1 LLLSFK
7 IGILEGGDKMI
18 QINVKELLKKQK
30 KTKYWFVKQME
41 GGYQSL
47 TRMMENQ
54 TSGIRFDTLEKM
66 CDIFDCEI
74 GDIIVR
80 KKGKKKNE

>member
-1 LLLSFK
+1 
-7 IGILEGGDKMI
+7 
-18 QINVKELLKKQK
+18 
-30 KTKYWFVKQME
+30 ME

-54 TSGIRFDTLEKM
+54 TNGIRFDTLEKM

-74 GDIIVR
+74 ADIIVR

>member
-1 LLLSFK
+1 
-7 IGILEGGDKMI
+7 MI

-54 TSGIRFDTLEKM
+54 TTGIRFDTLEKM
-66 CDIFDCEI
+66 CNIFNCEI

>member
-1 LLLSFK
+1 
-7 IGILEGGDKMI
+7 MI
-18 QINVKELLKKQK
+18 QINVKELLKKQN

-54 TSGIRFDTLEKM
+54 TTSTRFDTLEKM

-80 KKGKKKNE
+80 KKGKKRK

>member
-1 LLLSFK
+1 
-7 IGILEGGDKMI
+7 MI
-18 QINVKELLKKQK
+18 QVNVKELLKKQK

-54 TSGIRFDTLEKM
+54 TTGIHFDTLEKM
-66 CDIFDCEI
+66 CDIFNCEI

>member
-1 LLLSFK
+1 
-7 IGILEGGDKMI
+7 MI
-18 QINVKELLKKQK
+18 QVNVKELLKKQK

-54 TSGIRFDTLEKM
+54 TTGIRFDTLEKM
-66 CDIFDCEI
+66 CDIFNCEI

-80 KKGKKKNE
+80 SKSLDINKEGITKWVNY

>member
-1 LLLSFK
+1 
-7 IGILEGGDKMI
+7 MI
-18 QINVKELLKKQK
+18 QVNVKELLKKQK

-54 TSGIRFDTLEKM
+54 TTGIRFDTLEKM
-66 CDIFDCEI
+66 CDIFNCEI

-80 KKGKKKNE
+80 KKGKKKDE

>member
-1 LLLSFK
+1 
-7 IGILEGGDKMI
+7 MI
-18 QINVKELLKKQK
+18 QVNVKELLKKQK

-54 TSGIRFDTLEKM
+54 TTGIRFDTLEKM
-66 CDIFDCEI
+66 CDIFNCEI

-80 KKGKKKNE
+80 KKGKKKKE

>member
-7 IGILEGGDKMI
+7 IVILEGGDEMI
-18 QINVKELLKKQK
+18 QINVKELLKKQN

-54 TSGIRFDTLEKM
+54 TTSIRFDTLEKM

-80 KKGKKKNE
+80 KKGKKRK

>member
-1 LLLSFK
+1 
-7 IGILEGGDKMI
+7 MI
-18 QINVKELLKKQK
+18 QLNVKELLKKQK
-30 KTKYWFVKQME
+30 RTKYWFVKQME

-54 TSGIRFDTLEKM
+54 TTSIRFDTLEKM
-66 CDIFDCEI
+66 CNIFNCEI

-80 KKGKKKNE
+80 KKGKEENE

>member
-1 LLLSFK
+1 
-7 IGILEGGDKMI
+7 MI
-18 QINVKELLKKQK
+18 QVNVKELLKKQK

-54 TSGIRFDTLEKM
+54 TTGIRFDTLEKM
-66 CDIFDCEI
+66 CNIFNCEI

>member
-1 LLLSFK
+1 
-7 IGILEGGDKMI
+7 MI
-18 QINVKELLKKQK
+18 QVNVKELLKKQK

-54 TSGIRFDTLEKM
+54 TTGIRFDTLEKM
-66 CDIFDCEI
+66 CNIFNCEI
-74 GDIIVR
+74 RDIIIR

>member
-1 LLLSFK
+1 MLLSFK

-18 QINVKELLKKQK
+18 QVNVKELLKKQK

-54 TSGIRFDTLEKM
+54 TTGIRFDTLEKM
-66 CDIFDCEI
+66 CNIFNCEI

>member
-1 LLLSFK
+1 
-7 IGILEGGDKMI
+7 MI
-18 QINVKELLKKQK
+18 QINVKELLKKQN

-54 TSGIRFDTLEKM
+54 TTSIRFDTLEKM
-66 CDIFDCEI
+66 CDIFNCEI

>member
-1 LLLSFK
+1 
-7 IGILEGGDKMI
+7 MI

-54 TSGIRFDTLEKM
+54 TSSIRFDRRAVSTALLSLA
-66 CDIFDCEI
+66 DIE
-74 GDIIVR
+74 VAS
-80 KKGKKKNE
+80 

>member
-1 LLLSFK
+1 
-7 IGILEGGDKMI
+7 MI

-54 TSGIRFDTLEKM
+54 TTGIRFDTLEKM
-66 CDIFDCEI
+66 CDIFNCEI

-80 KKGKKKNE
+80 KKGKKRK

>member
-1 LLLSFK
+1 MLLSFK

-18 QINVKELLKKQK
+18 QVNVKELLKKQK

-54 TSGIRFDTLEKM
+54 TTGIRFDTLEKM
-66 CDIFDCEI
+66 CDIFNCEI

>member
-1 LLLSFK
+1 
-7 IGILEGGDKMI
+7 MI

-54 TSGIRFDTLEKM
+54 TNGIRFDTLEKM

-74 GDIIVR
+74 ADIIVR

>member
-1 LLLSFK
+1 
-7 IGILEGGDKMI
+7 MI
-18 QINVKELLKKQK
+18 QINVKELLKKQN

-54 TSGIRFDTLEKM
+54 TTGIRFDTLEKM

-80 KKGKKKNE
+80 KKGKKRK

>member
-1 LLLSFK
+1 
-7 IGILEGGDKMI
+7 MI

-54 TSGIRFDTLEKM
+54 TTGIRFDTLEKM
-66 CDIFDCEI
+66 CDIFNCEI

>member
-1 LLLSFK
+1 
-7 IGILEGGDKMI
+7 MI
-18 QINVKELLKKQK
+18 QVNVKELLKKQK

-54 TSGIRFDTLEKM
+54 TTGIRFDTLEKM
-66 CDIFDCEI
+66 CDIFNCEI

>member
-1 LLLSFK
+1 
-7 IGILEGGDKMI
+7 MI
-18 QINVKELLKKQK
+18 QINVKELLKKQN

-54 TSGIRFDTLEKM
+54 TTSIRFDTLEKM

-80 KKGKKKNE
+80 KKRKKRK

>member
-1 LLLSFK
+1 
-7 IGILEGGDKMI
+7 MI

-54 TSGIRFDTLEKM
+54 TTGIRFDTLEKM
-66 CDIFDCEI
+66 CDIFNCEI

-80 KKGKKKNE
+80 KK